1 MISILKLKKFTISLD
16 RQNSILAGSII
27 NLLHFLTG
35 TSVWYPEKTQLM
47 RVRDIGRQIY
57 CEKKVDIV
65 SGAQWSDYV
74 RIFFFWPQQCYDF
87 RSGVQGKVPFPP
99 ISITCVPTYLKAHLG
114 F

>member
-16 RQNSILAGSII
+16 RKNSILAGSII

-74 RIFFFWPQQCYDF
+74 RIFFSRP
-87 RSGVQGKVPFPP
+87 
-99 ISITCVPTYLKAHLG
+99 
-114 F
+114 

>member
-1 MISILKLKKFTISLD
+1 MISILKLKKFTISFD
-16 RQNSILAGSII
+16 CQNSILAGSII

-47 RVRDIGRQIY
+47 RVFDIGRQIY

-74 RIFFFWPQQCYDF
+74 RIFFSRP
-87 RSGVQGKVPFPP
+87 
-99 ISITCVPTYLKAHLG
+99 
-114 F
+114 

>member
-27 NLLHFLTG
+27 NLLHFLNA

-74 RIFFFWPQQCYDF
+74 RIFFSRP
-87 RSGVQGKVPFPP
+87 
-99 ISITCVPTYLKAHLG
+99 
-114 F
+114 

>member
-27 NLLHFLTG
+27 NLLYFLNG
-35 TSVWYPEKTQLM
+35 ASLWYPEKTQLM

-74 RIFFFWPQQCYDF
+74 RIFFCRP
-87 RSGVQGKVPFPP
+87 
-99 ISITCVPTYLKAHLG
+99 
-114 F
+114 

>member
-1 MISILKLKKFTISLD
+1 MLSILKLKKFTISLD

-27 NLLHFLTG
+27 NLLHFLNA
-35 TSVWYPEKTQLM
+35 TSVRYPEKTQLM

-74 RIFFFWPQQCYDF
+74 RIFFSRP
-87 RSGVQGKVPFPP
+87 
-99 ISITCVPTYLKAHLG
+99 
-114 F
+114 